1 MRIVMKIMACQSS
14 LCNKAVI
21 MKEEQSIHYKESELC
36 KMLHWHLKHWSMWEL
51 IVKQSQKSLNFL
63 PDYLE
68 YAC

>member
-1 MRIVMKIMACQSS
+1 
-14 LCNKAVI
+14 